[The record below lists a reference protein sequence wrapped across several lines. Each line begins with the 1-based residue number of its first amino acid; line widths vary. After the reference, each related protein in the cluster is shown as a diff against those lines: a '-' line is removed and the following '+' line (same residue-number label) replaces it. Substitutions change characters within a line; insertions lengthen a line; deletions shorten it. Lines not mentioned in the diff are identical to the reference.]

1 MFRIITLILLLF
13 TTHLGNSQ
21 VTINKNLNELT
32 DKNPKYFSFGWANV
46 IPTIASF
53 TNNNTFKETIQFAF
67 NYEEETD
74 TNTYLRF
81 GFAINSTSEKL
92 TTIRNYYF
100 DPLIFSLG
108 LGKKLNVG
116 RDNQLIPYI
125 DLFYTQSLNGA
136 RFGSGTWQGN
146 NYGIGL
152 VAGLSYI
159 KPLNDLWDVSFDV
172 NAGGGFFRSF
182 KNIGT
187 RTQMVMVPE
196 FFSTRPLAISLR
208 YHFQ

>member
-1 MFRIITLILLLF
+1 MFRFLIAVLF
-13 TTHLGNSQ
+13 SSSILFGYTQETGTTTKQ
-21 VTINKNLNELT
+21 A
-32 DKNPKYFSFGWANV
+32 DKNPKYFSFGWANA

-53 TNNNTFKETIQFAF
+53 ANSNTFKQTVQFTF

-81 GFAINSTSEKL
+81 GFAFNSTTEKL

-100 DPLIFSLG
+100 KPLIFNFG
-108 LGKKLNVG
+108 LGKKLYVG
-116 RDNQLIPYI
+116 RNDMIEPYI
-125 DLFYTQSLNGA
+125 DFFYTQSLNGA
-136 RFGSGTWQGN
+136 RFGSGSWQGN
-146 NYGIGL
+146 DYGLGL

-159 KPLNDLWDVSFDV
+159 KPLNDLWDISFDI
-172 NAGGGFFRSF
+172 NAGGGFFRHF

-196 FFSTRPLAISLR
+196 FFSTRPLAICLR
-208 YHFQ
+208 YRFQ